1 MIKYLDDSLVID
13 QHTLLEYN
21 PPEEIQEII
30 DIFIDKETTILSL
43 MAEGLIPIEFL
54 KWAEFYLPISHEDK
68 TIIDNFLENKESCQY
83 FSTKIE
89 KSEYISF
96 SDDVKNSKYVTHSDN
111 VCNSSHIDLSYKV
124 DNSHYIKSSDKVK
137 NSKCVISSNNV
148 ADSKIVYHSSEIQ
161 NSQII
166 YSSEQ
171 ITDCYLINYGNNL
184 IDCFLCENID
194 NAKHHLLCNKV
205 VESDYAILNTPVTEK
220 EFKTAAA
227 ALILLLQ
234 KEHKPGKEL
243 YDNGME
249 IPYIVL
255 LREIFSSDKAAYWIR
270 NQVLPTTMRKDKRN
284 LFLAYKLTLCNKLI
298 QE

>member
-1 MIKYLDDSLVID
+1 MINYLDNSLVIN
-13 QHTLLEYN
+13 QHILSEYN
-21 PPEEIQEII
+21 PPKEIQEII
-30 DIFIDKETTILSL
+30 DIFIDRETTILSL
-43 MAEGLIPIEFL
+43 MTEGLIPIEFL

-68 TIIDNFLENKESCQY
+68 TVIDNFLENKESYQY

-89 KSEYISF
+89 NSEYISF
-96 SDDVKNSKYVTHSDN
+96 SDNVKNSKYVTHSDS
-111 VCNSSHIDLSYKV
+111 VCNSSHINLSYKV

-137 NSKCVISSNNV
+137 NSKCIVSSNDV

-166 YSSEQ
+166 YSSER
-171 ITDCYLINYGNNL
+171 ITDCYLINYGYDL
-184 IDCFLCENID
+184 TDCFLCENID
-194 NAKHHLLCNKV
+194 NVKHHLLCNKA
-205 VESDYAILNTPVTEK
+205 VESDYAILNTPVTER

-255 LREIFSSDKAAYWIR
+255 LREIFNSDKAAYWLR
-270 NQVLPTTMRKDKRN
+270 NQVIPSVMRKDKRN
-284 LFLAYKLTLCNKLI
+284 LFLAYKLTLCSKII